1 MRQLDWRLLA
11 QWLVM
16 VVLAAALGLAVMA
29 LLGLGAVIAIGLAGP
44 DVLAG
49 LPPLLLTAGA
59 AGGLLWWLT
68 RRGWGHGWWLLFT
81 GRQTYTHWD
90 SLRDAERERTDLNL
104 PPRRPARRSR
114 KSPDAAPNA
123 DNAPVPR

>member
-1 MRQLDWRLLA
+1 MRQVDWRLLG

-29 LLGLGAVIAIGLAGP
+29 LLGMGAVLAIGLAGA

-49 LPPLLLTAGA
+49 LPPLLLA
-59 AGGLLWWLT
+59 AGVAAGLL
-68 RRGWGHGWWLLFT
+68 WWLLFT

-90 SLRDAERERTDLNL
+90 SHRDAERGRADLNL
-104 PPRRPARRSR
+104 PPRRPPRRSR
-114 KSPDAAPNA
+114 KSPDAGPNA
-123 DNAPVPR
+123 DNDPALR